1 MVEEIDRWK
10 EGKEGEREGERK
22 EVAEGVFR
30 REGREKWIR
39 TKPSLGYHPIAI
51 RRTKQGVFQTFFD
64 VNHRKKL
71 YIMS

>member
-10 EGKEGEREGERK
+10 EGKEEEREGERK

-39 TKPSLGYHPIAI
+39 TKPSLGYHPIAV
-51 RRTKQGVFQTFFD
+51 RRTSKVFFKHF
-64 VNHRKKL
+64 L
-71 YIMS
+71 M